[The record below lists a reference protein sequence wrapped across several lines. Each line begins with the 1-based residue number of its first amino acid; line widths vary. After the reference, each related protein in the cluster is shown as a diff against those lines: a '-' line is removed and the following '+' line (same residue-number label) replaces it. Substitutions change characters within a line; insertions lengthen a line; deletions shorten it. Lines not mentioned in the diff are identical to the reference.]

1 MKPAFVVSAAALAAL
16 LISGAAMAADPAA
29 SSTSQDRRSPG
40 TSKDSNSS
48 SKSQSDRSSRDAV
61 TAPPAEKPGLFS
73 MPHRVTGT
81 VVSVEKE
88 SNSVNV
94 KNNDGKELTLVA
106 DADTV
111 ADLSRLK
118 PGDQVKIT
126 YKKTKDQMVAI
137 KIATNGAGTT
147 SKAK

>member
-1 MKPAFVVSAAALAAL
+1 
-16 LISGAAMAADPAA
+16 
-29 SSTSQDRRSPG
+29 
-40 TSKDSNSS
+40 
-48 SKSQSDRSSRDAV
+48 
-61 TAPPAEKPGLFS
+61 
-73 MPHRVTGT
+73 VTGT

-94 KNNDGKELTLVA
+94 KNNDGQELTLVA

-111 ADLSRLK
+111 ADLNRLK

-126 YKKTKDQMVAI
+126 YKKNKDQMVAI

>member
-1 MKPAFVVSAAALAAL
+1 M
-16 LISGAAMAADPAA
+16 
-29 SSTSQDRRSPG
+29 
-40 TSKDSNSS
+40 
-48 SKSQSDRSSRDAV
+48 
-61 TAPPAEKPGLFS
+61 
-73 MPHRVTGT
+73 
-81 VVSVEKE
+81 
-88 SNSVNV
+88 
-94 KNNDGKELTLVA
+94 ELTLVA